1 MTIVESARRD
11 WADGHRRFL
20 ELAEEPAAAAAS
32 EQELRVVLDELRRRV
47 GSTFGLDDL
56 SEAYLGAERWAQRA
70 LAERATAATWPRRL
84 SAVTDAAFYLHSRS
98 AVDYTP

>member
-20 ELAEEPAAAAAS
+20 ELADEPAAAAAGQ
-32 EQELRVVLDELRRRV
+32 QELRVVLDELRRRV
-47 GSTFGLDDL
+47 GSTFTLAELG
-56 SEAYLGAERWAQRA
+56 EAYLGAEIWAQRA
-70 LAERATAATWPRRL
+70 LAERAVAATWARRI
-84 SAVTDAAFYLHSRS
+84 STVVDEAFYVHSRS

>member
-20 ELAEEPAAAAAS
+20 ELGDEPAAAAAG

-47 GSTFGLDDL
+47 GSTFALDEL
-56 SEAYLGAERWAQRA
+56 SEAYLHAEIWAQSA
-70 LAERATAATWPRRL
+70 LAERATAASWPRRI
-84 SAVTDAAFYLHSRS
+84 SAVVDEAFYVHSRS